1 MGGRLQLDGE
11 RGEHT
16 ACRAAPRS
24 GFARDT
30 RGAHDA
36 DDAARAPGP
45 ADAWLGILMLE
56 THFERVP
63 GDIGHP
69 ASFDFPVRYA
79 VVAGASSQRVVR
91 DRDRALLPAFVDAGR
106 ALVAQ
111 GASAIATSC
120 GFLVQFQRELQAA
133 LPAPVWTSS
142 LLALPALQRAA
153 PAGVVT
159 IDATSLNADHLRAA
173 GADPATPVEG
183 VAPGCHLQ
191 RALLDGGVALDP
203 ARAERD
209 VVAAGMRLVARRP
222 ELRALVLE
230 CTNMPPY
237 ADALRAATG
246 LPVHDIRTLLHE
258 RWHALAR
265 ESGAA

>member
-1 MGGRLQLDGE
+1 M
-11 RGEHT
+11 
-16 ACRAAPRS
+16 
-24 GFARDT
+24 GFARDAECPDDT
-30 RGAHDA
+30 R
-36 DDAARAPGP
+36 AAAAPGP
-45 ADAWLGILMLE
+45 AGAWLGVLMLE
-56 THFERVP
+56 TRFERVP

-79 VVAGASSQRVVR
+79 VVAGASPQRVVR
-91 DRDRALLPAFVDAGR
+91 DGDRALLPAFCDAGR
-106 ALVAQ
+106 TLVAQ
-111 GASAIATSC
+111 GAAAIATSC
-120 GFLVQFQRELQAA
+120 GFLVQFQRELQEA
-133 LPAPVWTSS
+133 LQVPVWTSS
-142 LLALPALQRAA
+142 LLALPALQRVA
-153 PAGVVT
+153 PAGVLT
-159 IDATSLNADHLRAA
+159 IDAASLTALHLRAA

-191 RALLDGGVALDP
+191 RALLDGSVALDP

-222 ELRALVLE
+222 DLRALALE

-246 LPVHDIRTLLHE
+246 LPVHDIRTLLHD

-265 ESGAA
+265 ESSPR